1 MKGPERRSGNPVPCA
16 QRLAR
21 VAMTPA
27 FAKPAKVPEQY
38 MKMWSGYKWVD
49 WLAK

>member
-1 MKGPERRSGNPVPCA
+1 MKGPERRSGNPVLCA

-27 FAKPAKVPEQY
+27 FAKPEEVPEHH
-38 MKMWSGYKWVD
+38 MKVGSGYNVGG
-49 WLAK
+49 LARK